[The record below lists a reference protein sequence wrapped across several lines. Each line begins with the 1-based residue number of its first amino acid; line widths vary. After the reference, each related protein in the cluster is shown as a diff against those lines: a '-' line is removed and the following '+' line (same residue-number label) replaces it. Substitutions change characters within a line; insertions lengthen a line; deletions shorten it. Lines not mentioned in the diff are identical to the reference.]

1 MKIQKIEEIDVK
13 INSNNYEELK
23 DLRYKNLYDK
33 VLTADVGSI
42 QTLLSDEL
50 NALWEEVRSLCDRL
64 DHAQTCYVDEM
75 IKHENDKPRFSEVR
89 TNTLDYLDEMIDAS
103 PNRPNEE

>member
-13 INSNNYEELK
+13 INANNYEELK

-33 VLTADVGSI
+33 VQTADLRSI
-42 QTLLSDEL
+42 QMLLSDEL
-50 NALWEEVRSLCDRL
+50 NALWEEVRSLCERL
-64 DHAQTCYVDEM
+64 DNAQTCYADEM
-75 IKHENDKPRFSEVR
+75 IKHENDKLHFSEVR
-89 TNTLDYLDEMIDAS
+89 TNTLDDLDEMIDAS